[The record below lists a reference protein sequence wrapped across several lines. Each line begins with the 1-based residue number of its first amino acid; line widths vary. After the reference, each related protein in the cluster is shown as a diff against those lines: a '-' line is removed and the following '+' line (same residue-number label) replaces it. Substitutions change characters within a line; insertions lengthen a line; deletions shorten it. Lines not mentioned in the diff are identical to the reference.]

1 MHPMLLPVRLRSGIG
16 NRKGTTMKPAH
27 FLFAAFLAGAL
38 IAGPAFAQKDGL
50 ARQGSGPGMMMGQG
64 GMMGGM
70 MGSGMGSGMMGSG
83 MMGGGCG
90 MMMGGPAADG
100 ELDTHVD
107 GRVAFLEAELAI
119 TPDQQ
124 GVWNGYADALRSNAG
139 VMVSMH
145 RKMRDAMGQQDG
157 APTARLDLHIDMM
170 KSRLAAL
177 EALKPATEAL
187 YVALTPEQKQKANR
201 LLPVMGCM

>member
-1 MHPMLLPVRLRSGIG
+1 
-16 NRKGTTMKPAH
+16 MKPAH

-38 IAGPAFAQKDGL
+38 VAGPAFAQKDGM
-50 ARQGSGPGMMMGQG
+50 ARQGWGPGMMMGQG

-70 MGSGMGSGMMGSG
+70 MGSGMMGSGMGPG

-90 MMMGGPAADG
+90 MMMGGFAADD
-100 ELDTHVD
+100 EPDTYVD

-119 TPDQQ
+119 TQDQQ
-124 GVWNGYADALRSNAG
+124 GVWKDYADALRSNAG

-145 RKMRDAMGQQDG
+145 RKMRDAMGQQDT
-157 APTARLDLHIDMM
+157 APTAWLDLHIGMM
-170 KSRLAAL
+170 RSRLAAL

-187 YVALTPEQKQKANR
+187 YVALTPEQKRKADR
-201 LLPVMGCM
+201 LLPAMGCM

>member
-1 MHPMLLPVRLRSGIG
+1 MKSANFLL
-16 NRKGTTMKPAH
+16 
-27 FLFAAFLAGAL
+27 AASLLSAL
-38 IAGPAFAQKDGL
+38 LAGPAFAQKDGV

-64 GMMGGM
+64 GMMGGGSGM
-70 MGSGMGSGMMGSG
+70 MGSGMGQGGMMGGGSGMMGSG
-83 MMGGGCG
+83 MMGGACG
-90 MMMGGPAADG
+90 MMMGGLAADG

-107 GRVAFLEAELAI
+107 GRVAFLEAELGI

-124 GVWNGYADALRSNAG
+124 DVWNGYADALRSNADA
-139 VMVSMH
+139 MVSMH
-145 RKMRDAMGQQDG
+145 RKMRGAMGQQDG
-157 APTARLDLHIDMM
+157 APTARLDLHIEMM

-187 YVALTPEQKQKANR
+187 YGALTPEQQQKANR